1 MKFDI
6 LTLFPEMFAP
16 LDLSM
21 LGRAVKNGLIDF
33 NVVNIRDFSQDKHKK
48 TDDTPFGG
56 GHGMVMMT
64 DPIFRAMKAI
74 GVEPDDEA
82 LPEAAS
88 GEVMPDDDAAD
99 GGNDAADGNVDAGF
113 DALRRRVIYMS
124 PRGRLL
130 NKTIIED
137 LSHEDELVILCGHYE
152 GVDQRV
158 LDHFDVEEISVGDYI
173 LTGGELPGM
182 ILIDS
187 VARMI
192 PGVLAKEEAA
202 LDESVY
208 SGLLEYPQYTQP
220 REYEGLEVP
229 EVLLNGNHE
238 LIDLWKFE
246 QSLRMTRERRPDMFE
261 KFVSEVE
268 SGARKL
274 NKKERNILI
283 KIQEE

>member
-16 LDLSM
+16 LELSM
-21 LGRAVKNGLIDF
+21 LGRAEKNGLVDF

-64 DPIFRAMKAI
+64 DPIFRAMKAV
-74 GVEPDDEA
+74 GVEPDVGNANDSGDSS
-82 LPEAAS
+82 AADR
-88 GEVMPDDDAAD
+88 PDDAGDAVAVN
-99 GGNDAADGNVDAGF
+99 GGATGT
-113 DALRRRVIYMS
+113 LRRRVIYMS

-158 LDHFDVEEISVGDYI
+158 LDHFGAEEISVGDYI
-173 LTGGELPGM
+173 LTGGELPSM
-182 ILIDS
+182 ILIDA

-192 PGVLAKEEAA
+192 PGVLAKDEAA

-208 SGLLEYPQYTQP
+208 TGLLEYPQYTQP
-220 REYEGLEVP
+220 RDYEGLEVP

-238 LIDLWKFE
+238 LISLWKFE
-246 QSLRMTRERRPDMFE
+246 QSLRLTRERRPDLFAE
-261 KFVSEVE
+261 FISEVD
-268 SGARKL
+268 SGARKIS
-274 NKKERNILI
+274 KKERAILT
-283 KIQEE
+283 KIQSE

>member
-1 MKFDI
+1 MRFDI

-21 LGRAVKNGLIDF
+21 IGRAVKNGLIDF
-33 NVVNIRDFSQDKHKK
+33 NVVNIRDFSRDKHKK

-64 DPIFRAMKAI
+64 DPIFRAMKSI
-74 GVEPDDEA
+74 GVDPDGDGPA
-82 LPEAAS
+82 
-88 GEVMPDDDAAD
+88 DAAGRNGHD
-99 GGNDAADGNVDAGF
+99 AKGGGAP
-113 DALRRRVIYMS
+113 RRRVIYMS

-130 NKTIIED
+130 NKAIIED
-137 LSHEDELVILCGHYE
+137 LSHEDEVVILCGHYE

-158 LDHFDVEEISVGDYI
+158 LDHFGVEEISVGDYI
-173 LTGGELPGM
+173 LTGGELPAM
-182 ILIDS
+182 ILVDA

-220 REYEGLEVP
+220 RDYEGLEVP

-238 LIDLWKFE
+238 LTDLWKFE
-246 QSLRMTRERRPDMFE
+246 QSLRLTRERRADLFE
-261 KFVSEVE
+261 KFVSEVR
-268 SGARKL
+268 SGVKKL
-274 NKKERNILI
+274 SKKQQKILSQI
-283 KIQEE
+283 RSE

>member
-16 LDLSM
+16 LNLSM

-74 GVEPDDEA
+74 GVEPDD
-82 LPEAAS
+82 
-88 GEVMPDDDAAD
+88 DAP
-99 GGNDAADGNVDAGF
+99 
-113 DALRRRVIYMS
+113 RRRVIYMS

-173 LTGGELPGM
+173 LTGGELPAM

>member
-74 GVEPDDEA
+74 GVEPDD
-82 LPEAAS
+82 
-88 GEVMPDDDAAD
+88 DAAD
-99 GGNDAADGNVDAGF
+99 GGSGAAAGNVDAESVDV
-113 DALRRRVIYMS
+113 DAGSDAPRRRVIYMS

-130 NKTIIED
+130 NKAIIED

-173 LTGGELPGM
+173 LTGGELPAM

-274 NKKERNILI
+274 SKKERKILT
-283 KIQEE
+283 KIREE

>member
-74 GVEPDDEA
+74 GVEPDD
-82 LPEAAS
+82 
-88 GEVMPDDDAAD
+88 DAAD
-99 GGNDAADGNVDAGF
+99 GGSGAAAGNVDAESVDV
-113 DALRRRVIYMS
+113 DAGSDAPRRRVIYMS

-130 NKTIIED
+130 NKAIIED

-173 LTGGELPGM
+173 LTGGELPAM

-283 KIQEE
+283 KIREE

>member
-16 LDLSM
+16 IRASM
-21 LGRAVKNGLIDF
+21 TGRAEKNGLLEF
-33 NVVNIRDFSQDKHKK
+33 NIVNIRDFSQDKHKK

-64 DPIFRAMKAI
+64 DPIFRALKS
-74 GVEPDDEA
+74 V
-82 LPEAAS
+82 
-88 GEVMPDDDAAD
+88 GEKK
-99 GGNDAADGNVDAGF
+99 
-113 DALRRRVIYMS
+113 RIIYMS
-124 PRGRLL
+124 PRGKILDRA
-130 NKTIIED
+130 KIEE

-173 LTGGELPGM
+173 LTGGELPAM

-187 VARMI
+187 VARLI
-192 PGVLAKEEAA
+192 PGVLAKDEAVM
-202 LDESVY
+202 DESVY

-229 EVLLNGNHE
+229 EVLLNGNHQ
-238 LIDLWKFE
+238 LIDEWKFE
-246 QSLRMTRERRPDMFE
+246 QSLRLTKERRPDLFE
-261 KFVSEVE
+261 KYLSEHGGKD
-268 SGARKL
+268 SDLSKRY
-274 NKKERNILI
+274 RIILAEI
-283 KIQEE
+283 ADL

>member
-16 LDLSM
+16 VQSSM
-21 LGRAVKNGLIDF
+21 IGRAEKNGLVDF
-33 NVVNIRDFSQDKHKK
+33 NIVNIRDFSQDKHKK

-64 DPIFRAMKAI
+64 GPIFRALRSVGASEVFD
-74 GVEPDDEA
+74 GSYVPD
-82 LPEAAS
+82 
-88 GEVMPDDDAAD
+88 AD
-99 GGNDAADGNVDAGF
+99 GEGQDASHASESGSKSKR
-113 DALRRRVIYMS
+113 LIYMS

-130 NKTIIED
+130 DQKKIEE
-137 LSHEDELVILCGHYE
+137 LSKEDEIIILCGHYE

-158 LDHFDVEEISVGDYI
+158 LDHFNAEEISVGDYI
-173 LTGGELPGM
+173 VTGGELPAM

-187 VARMI
+187 VSRMI

-202 LDESVY
+202 TDESVY
-208 SGLLEYPQYTQP
+208 SGLLEYPQYTKP

-238 LIDLWKFE
+238 LIHLWKFE
-246 QSLRMTRERRPDMFE
+246 QSLRLTKGRRPDLFDE
-261 KFVSEVE
+261 FVRNCESPE
-268 SGARKL
+268 SGL
-274 NKKERNILI
+274 SKKEKKILKQILI
-283 KIQEE
+283 ENDQ